1 MKDGNKTKK
10 QLANELL
17 ELRQQIF
24 ELETLKQQYKQLGMK
39 LSESEDRYKALFD
52 HSLFCVYI
60 HDFEGRF
67 IDANEAALNLLGYIK
82 EEITSLDFSSLL
94 EKEHLPAAFTIME
107 EIKETGFQKK
117 PAEWKLRK
125 KNGEYVW
132 VETEASIIYR
142 TGKPYAL
149 QGIAR
154 DITDKKRAEKAL
166 RESEEKF
173 RILAETNTAAIVI
186 FQGEKFCYV
195 NPATEVLTGCSKE
208 ELLKKNFGD
217 FIHPEF
223 RQLIKEREFMRQQG
237 EKVDP
242 ISEFKIITKSGEPR
256 WVTTTGGIIEF
267 NGKPA
272 TIGAAFDITERK
284 QVEEA
289 LSQSEERFRSFL
301 NNIDDIA
308 YTIDTQGVV
317 TYANPIAEKVTG
329 MPLKDIIGKTFL
341 HYFTEES
348 QKLAAEVYQR
358 TLSGESPE
366 YELTFNNGKIFYFK
380 NKPLRDIEGKI
391 VGVFGI
397 ARDITEHKRSE
408 EALRESEEKFRILA
422 EINAAAIVIFQG
434 YKLRYINPATE
445 TLTGYTKEEILKI
458 NYWDIVHPEFREL
471 VKERWFAR
479 LRGEKV
485 DQIVEFKITTKSGKM
500 RWLSVSDGII
510 ELEGK
515 PVGIG
520 TAFDVTERKQ
530 VEEALQESEKK
541 YRDLVDNALVGIFKT
556 KLKGDILYVN
566 EALWRMLEFES
577 CEEMMAESALKRYKN
592 PKDRE
597 LLIVNLKKKN
607 KVNNF
612 DIELLTKTGKTKN
625 VLLSANLDGDIV
637 SGMIM
642 DITERK
648 QVEEELLES
657 EKRFRAI
664 FESASDGILIVD
676 VETKKIYLGNR
687 MIRKMLGCSEGEIT
701 NLTVMDIHPEE
712 DLPYVL
718 TQFEKLAREEIPLA
732 ENIPVKRKDGR
743 VFYVDIST
751 FWLTLAD
758 KTYMTGIFRDI
769 TERKTTAEVLR
780 ESEERY
786 RTIFEDSRDAIYIT
800 TRDGIFVDVNQSTLN
815 LFGYTREEMIGM
827 NALQIY
833 VNSDDRSTF
842 QQEIEQMGSVRD
854 YEVQFRKKDGTEMD
868 CLLTSTIWR
877 SLDGNILGYQG
888 IIRDVTERKQAEN
901 QLKYISL
908 HDSLTGLYNRAY
920 FEEEMRRLESRRFS
934 PVGLLTCDID
944 GLKLINDALGHDK
957 GDNLLLATANVLRES
972 FREGDMVAR
981 VGGDEFAVLLPNSD
995 RDALERATQR
1005 IRHAV
1010 TKYNKNISEFPLSIS
1025 IGSAIAID
1033 AFKNMGD
1040 LFKEADNNMYREKL
1054 QHSQSARS
1062 NIVQTLMK
1070 TMEARDFITEG
1081 HAVRLKDMVAA
1092 VAKAIG
1098 LPERCVNDLRLLAQ
1112 FHDIG
1117 KVGIPDRILFKP
1129 GPFTPE
1135 EHTEMQWHCE
1145 IGHRIALSAP
1155 DLSPI
1160 VDLILKHHEWW
1171 NGQGYPLGL
1180 KGDEI
1185 PVECRILAIA
1195 DAYDA
1200 MTSDRP
1206 YRKAESHEKA
1216 VNELRR
1222 CAGTQFDPELVSK
1235 FIEVMEERNT
1245 D

>member
-1 MKDGNKTKK
+1 MAVKLYLKSMS
-10 QLANELL
+10 L
-17 ELRQQIF
+17 
-24 ELETLKQQYKQLGMK
+24 TLKDK
-39 LSESEDRYKALFD
+39 
-52 HSLFCVYI
+52 
-60 HDFEGRF
+60 EGNV
-67 IDANEAALNLLGYIK
+67 I
-82 EEITSLDFSSLL
+82 
-94 EKEHLPAAFTIME
+94 
-107 EIKETGFQKK
+107 
-117 PAEWKLRK
+117 
-125 KNGEYVW
+125 
-132 VETEASIIYR
+132 
-142 TGKPYAL
+142 
-149 QGIAR
+149 GIVGAAR
-154 DITDKKRAEKAL
+154 D
-166 RESEEKF
+166 
-173 RILAETNTAAIVI
+173 V
-186 FQGEKFCYV
+186 
-195 NPATEVLTGCSKE
+195 
-208 ELLKKNFGD
+208 
-217 FIHPEF
+217 
-223 RQLIKEREFMRQQG
+223 
-237 EKVDP
+237 
-242 ISEFKIITKSGEPR
+242 
-256 WVTTTGGIIEF
+256 
-267 NGKPA
+267 
-272 TIGAAFDITERK
+272 TERK
-284 QVEEA
+284 RA
-289 LSQSEERFRSFL
+289 
-301 NNIDDIA
+301 
-308 YTIDTQGVV
+308 
-317 TYANPIAEKVTG
+317 
-329 MPLKDIIGKTFL
+329 
-341 HYFTEES
+341 
-348 QKLAAEVYQR
+348 
-358 TLSGESPE
+358 
-366 YELTFNNGKIFYFK
+366 
-380 NKPLRDIEGKI
+380 
-391 VGVFGI
+391 
-397 ARDITEHKRSE
+397 E

-445 TLTGYTKEEILKI
+445 TLTGYTKEELLKI

-485 DQIVEFKITTKSGKM
+485 DQIVEFKITTKSGEM

-556 KLKGDILYVN
+556 KLKGDILYLN
-566 EALWRMLEFES
+566 KALWRILEFES
-577 CEEMMAESALKRYKN
+577 SEEMMAESALKRYKN

-607 KVNNF
+607 KVDNF
-612 DIELLTKTGKTKN
+612 EIELLTKTGKTKN

-648 QVEEELLES
+648 RAEKALQESEKKFKSLTDNALIGIYRTTLQGKILYGNEALLQILEFDSFEQMALVSTSTTYKNPYERQVFIENLKKTGRISNFETELLTKKGKVKYVILNATLEDEIISGMMLDISERKQVEEELLES

-676 VETKKIYLGNR
+676 AETKKIYLGNR
-687 MIRKMLGCSEGEIT
+687 MICKMLGCSEGEIT

-769 TERKTTAEVLR
+769 TERKTTEEVLR

-815 LFGYTREEMIGM
+815 LFGYTREEIIGM

-854 YEVQFRKKDGTEMD
+854 YGVQFSKKDGTKMD

-888 IIRDVTERKQAEN
+888 IIRDITERKKAEN
-901 QLKYISL
+901 KLKYLSL

-1092 VAKAIG
+1092 VANAIG
-1098 LPERCVNDLRLLAQ
+1098 LPERCINDLRLLAQ

-1145 IGHRIALSAP
+1145 IGHRIALSAA

-1171 NGQGYPLGL
+1171 DGQGYPLGL
-1180 KGDEI
+1180 KGEEI

-1222 CAGTQFDPELVSK
+1222 FAGTQFDPELVSK

-1245 D
+1245 EACT